1 MADRIILA
9 CTVILAVVYLYAA
22 TKIPV
27 LAIGDP
33 LGPKAFPRLLGIALL
48 IAAGLLALEL
58 WRNRDKSKESAPQ
71 APRFE
76 APILLVLGVVVIWT
90 GLYFYFFEDLGYI
103 LGTTIFLLPMTAWF
117 HRGKWV
123 ANILVS
129 VLFAVG
135 TYYLFLKLEVRL
147 PPGLLSF

>member
-22 TKIPV
+22 PKIPV

-33 LGPKAFPRLLGIALL
+33 LGPEAFPRLRGLALL
-48 IAAGLLALEL
+48 IAAGMLALEL

-103 LGTTIFLLPMTAWF
+103 LATTFFLLPMTAWF
-117 HRGKWV
+117 HRGKWL
-123 ANILVS
+123 ANILSS

-135 TYYLFLKLEVRL
+135 TYFLFLELEVRL
-147 PPGLLSF
+147 PPGLLAF

>member
-48 IAAGLLALEL
+48 IAAGFLALEL

-76 APILLVLGVVVIWT
+76 VPILLVLGAVVIWA

-103 LGTTIFLLPMTAWF
+103 VATTIFLLPMTMWF

-123 ANILVS
+123 TNILVS
-129 VLFAVG
+129 VLFAVA
-135 TYYLFLKLEVRL
+135 TYFLFLKLEVRL
-147 PPGLLSF
+147 PPGLLSL